1 MANQNDDSSN
11 TIPYLFALAARL
23 EGEGQYNNA
32 KLARSAAEAI
42 SRRAA
47 FNIKLPSGKSTLA
60 DELYKAIDVVSNFDV
75 SSDLTDALKLG
86 ADALAEGRLPL
97 INESPHPYVC
107 RTCGHLVLK
116 EPSENCPV
124 CDARPQTF
132 KRFLPVYWL
141 DALDPFDVLE
151 RLRQT
156 PQDVA
161 ALMEGLT
168 EEDMNQVPEDGGW
181 NIRNAIS
188 HLRDAQGV
196 MEFRIN
202 LMIDQD
208 NPKLE
213 SKAVFEWAAREED
226 RPPTTEE
233 IYKTY
238 YDSRQKILTKLESLP
253 LRNWWRTGEHEE
265 FGTLT
270 IKQQASYFA
279 SHEVT
284 HFPQIESL
292 INHFK

>member
-1 MANQNDDSSN
+1 V
-11 TIPYLFALAARL
+11 
-23 EGEGQYNNA
+23 
-32 KLARSAAEAI
+32 RSAAEAI

-47 FNIKLPSGKSTLA
+47 FNIKLPSGKSALA

-86 ADALAEGRLPL
+86 ADAMVEERLPL
-97 INESPHPYVC
+97 INETPHPYVC

-116 EPSENCPV
+116 EPSVNCPV
-124 CDARPQTF
+124 CNARPQTF

-181 NIRNAIS
+181 NIRNAVS

-208 NPKLE
+208 HPKLE
-213 SKAVFEWAAREED
+213 SKAVFEWAAREEE

-233 IYKTY
+233 IFKTY
-238 YDSRQKILTKLESLP
+238 YDSRQKVLTKLENLP
-253 LRNWWRTGEHEE
+253 LRDWWRTGEHEE

-279 SHEVT
+279 SHEIT

-292 INHFK
+292 INHLK